1 MANADE
7 RYTSALRGL
16 SDALDPQGIDWAV
29 TGAVAAN
36 KYQIPT
42 TTDLDVILTLAD
54 NDIEDVQDA
63 LRQRGWSTEVV
74 ADFLL
79 RAQHPVGG
87 RVDVLV
93 TETDYEA
100 GAIARAHQVSLDEHL
115 AFRTLAV
122 EDVVILKLIA
132 DRFQDNADVESI
144 IVAQPDFDWDYMA
157 RWFEE
162 FELEGRFQRIEN
174 AALASGSL
182 TDKIRRDSGR
192 GDTRSCQPKGGT
204 LA

>member
-7 RYTSALRGL
+7 RYTSALRDL

-144 IVAQPDFDWDYMA
+144 IAAKPDFDWDYMA
-157 RWFEE
+157 RCSRSSSWKD
-162 FELEGRFQRIEN
+162 
-174 AALASGSL
+174 GSN
-182 TDKIRRDSGR
+182 G
-192 GDTRSCQPKGGT
+192 
-204 LA
+204 